1 MKNFR
6 VVRKSDG
13 ETVYRY
19 SNTVT
24 VEWNGFEFSTH
35 DHVEEPAEAE
45 PEEVI
50 VPAEWYMNVGPF
62 YDRFGM
68 YKIPILASS
77 DPTVQAIIKDAS
89 VRKYIDIKGR
99 RTELTQAIQLIQSK
113 GYPISLEAILDVK
126 PNSEEVYRG

>member
-19 SNTVT
+19 SNAVT

-35 DHVEEPAEAE
+35 DHVEEPAEVE

-77 DPTVQAIIKDAS
+77 DSTVQAIIKDAS

-99 RTELTQAIQLIQSK
+99 RAELTQAIQLIQSK